1 MVTQAPDVASTA
13 EGGKLASSEAVYTA
27 ALKKM
32 EAESLA
38 DLEKAFEETA
48 KKAKA
53 ESDKIWGD
61 LEKEFAEDAASA
73 EEA

>member
-1 MVTQAPDVASTA
+1 MVTSAAAPSSTA
-13 EGGKLASSEAVYTA
+13 EGGKLVSSEATYTA

-61 LEKEFAEDAASA
+61 LEAEFAEDAATEGA
-73 EEA
+73 

>member
-1 MVTQAPDVASTA
+1 MVTSATPAVSTD
-13 EGGKLASSEAVYTA
+13 GGKMVSNEETYTA

-38 DLEKAFEETA
+38 ELEKAFEETA

-61 LEKEFAEDAASA
+61 LEAEFAQDVD
-73 EEA
+73 EA